1 MKRNESRYTVAM
13 LEGRPGWYRCTDTE
27 SGIELD
33 FDITDPNGKQEGRAP
48 AGTPVNAARLASL
61 MGEMGDF
68 LSAWLSEQQE
78 FEDGCLSAAID
89 RQKRQD

>member
-1 MKRNESRYTVAM
+1 MKSKENRYKVEPV
-13 LEGRPGWYRCTDTE
+13 EGRPGWYRCTDTE

-33 FDITDPNGKQEGRAP
+33 FDITDPNGCQEGRAP

-68 LSAWLSEQQE
+68 LSEWV
-78 FEDGCLSAAID
+78 
-89 RQKRQD
+89 RKKREHQ

>member
-1 MKRNESRYTVAM
+1 MKSKENRYEVVM

-33 FDITDPNGKQEGRAP
+33 FDMADPNGRQEGRAP

-68 LSAWLSEQQE
+68 LSEWL
-78 FEDGCLSAAID
+78 
-89 RQKRQD
+89 RKKREHR

>member
-1 MKRNESRYTVAM
+1 MKSKENRYKV
-13 LEGRPGWYRCTDTE
+13 EPV
-27 SGIELD
+27 
-33 FDITDPNGKQEGRAP
+33 EGRAP